1 MKNYKYFLYIFLFT
15 GLFSFI
21 ACEGD
26 LNVELEDEDELL
38 ASDLYEGPDA
48 YKRAIA
54 GVYANLSL
62 TGLDGAGSSN
72 ISGLDAGTGQYMRG
86 LFNLQNLSTD
96 EAIWTFEND
105 PGLRG
110 IQRNGWDANN
120 VLILGVF
127 ARAMFQVA
135 LANEFLRQTTE
146 AKLNERGVS
155 ASLREEI
162 TTYRAEARVLRALAY
177 YHLIDLF
184 GRAPFL
190 TENDPVG
197 FVEGPEYLRPEL
209 FAFIE
214 SELLEVQPDLLDVN
228 AGAATEY
235 ARVDK
240 GVAKMILAKIYLNA
254 EVYLGEGNG
263 RFADCLRTCQEII
276 DSGYSLASEY
286 RLNFLADNDSN
297 GAQNEIIF
305 PVVQDGT
312 NTQNFGGTTILI
324 QGQVNGNTDALPTGG
339 SLGVQ
344 NGGFG
349 GLFRLRKDFAE
360 LFVSDPLFQNDDRNT
375 VVTQDIILNA
385 DGSEDSVTDRP
396 IEIND
401 VGDNSTG
408 YLIAKYSN
416 LTSTGESGADPV
428 FTDTDFPMFRLADV
442 YLMYAEA
449 HLEGGG
455 GDLST
460 ATNYVNLLRERAFGD
475 TSANITEA
483 ELTMDFLIDER
494 SRELHWESH
503 RRQDLIRFGLYTG
516 GQYLWSYKGGPQ
528 NGSAI
533 SDNLKLYPV
542 PAQSRATNRNLG
554 QNTGY

>member
-1 MKNYKYFLYIFLFT
+1 MKNYKYFLHIFFFI
-15 GLFSFI
+15 GLLSFVG
-21 ACEGD
+21 CEND
-26 LNVELEDEDELL
+26 LNVELEDDDDLL
-38 ASDLYEGPDA
+38 ASDLFDGPDA

-62 TGLDGAGSSN
+62 TSLDGATNSN
-72 ISGLDAGTGQYMRG
+72 ITGLDPGTGQYMRG
-86 LFNLQNLSTD
+86 LFNLQNLATD

-110 IQRNGWDANN
+110 IQRNSWDANN

-127 ARAMFQVA
+127 ARATFQVA
-135 LANEFLRQTTE
+135 LANEFLRQTTG
-146 AKLNERGVS
+146 AKLDERGVS
-155 ASLREEI
+155 AELREEI

-177 YHLIDLF
+177 YHLMDMF

-209 FAFIE
+209 FEFIE
-214 SELLEVQPDLLDVN
+214 TELLEVQEDLLDVN
-228 AGAATEY
+228 AGAANEY

-254 EVYLGEGNG
+254 EVYLGEGND
-263 RFADCLRTCQEII
+263 RYADCLTTCQEII
-276 DSGYSLASEY
+276 NSGYSLVDNYSY
-286 RLNFLADNDSN
+286 NFLADNDSN

-305 PVVQDGT
+305 PIVHDGT
-312 NTQNFGGTTILI
+312 TTQNFGGTTILI
-324 QGQVNGNTDALPTGG
+324 QGQVNGNTEALPTGE

-344 NGGFG
+344 SGGFG
-349 GLFRLRKDFAE
+349 GLFRLRKEFAE
-360 LFVSDPLFQNDDRNT
+360 LFTSNPLFDNDNRNT
-375 VVTQDIILNA
+375 VVTQDVVLNE
-385 DGSEDSVTDRP
+385 DGTVDSATDRP
-396 IEIND
+396 IEID
-401 VGDNSTG
+401 DITDNSTG

-416 LTSTGESGADPV
+416 LTSNGMAGSDPV

-449 HLEGGG
+449 HLQGGG
-455 GDLST
+455 GDITT

-475 TSANITEA
+475 TSANITETD
-483 ELTMDFLIDER
+483 LTMDFLIDER
-494 SRELHWESH
+494 ARELHWESH
-503 RRQDLIRFGLYTG
+503 RRQDLIRFGLYSG
-516 GQYLWSYKGGPQ
+516 GQYLWAYKGGPQ
-528 NGSAI
+528 NGSSI
-533 SDNLKLYPV
+533 SENLEVYPV
-542 PAQSRATNRNLG
+542 PEQSRATNRNLG